1 MRVNFLT
8 DPSQYRHW
16 KLNIS
21 GECAE
26 LILDVDENGGLYE
39 GYELKL
45 NSYDLG
51 VDIELNDA
59 IQRLRFENPK
69 VKAAVLADVENQV
82 TDDTVIASN
91 TSTIPLKVLSEKMSE
106 KMKKGLFMANSRM
119 PWMIKL
125 S

>member
-51 VDIELNDA
+51 VDIELFDA
-59 IQRLRFENPK
+59 LQRFRFEHPYLN
-69 VKAAVLADVENQV
+69 L
-82 TDDTVIASN
+82 I
-91 TSTIPLKVLSEKMSE
+91 I
-106 KMKKGLFMANSRM
+106 
-119 PWMIKL
+119 IK
-125 S
+125 

>member
-21 GECAE
+21 GEWAE

-69 VKAAVLADVENQV
+69 VKV
-82 TDDTVIASN
+82 VI
-91 TSTIPLKVLSEKMSE
+91 LKSGKERYSAPELILKC
-106 KMKKGLFMANSRM
+106 
-119 PWMIKL
+119 
-125 S
+125 